1 MIILFNSDT
10 NIKGGVKFHEKMKAI
25 ISNYLKNYHELITR
39 IEVFLGDENSHN
51 AGVKDKRC
59 VLEARLKGLQ
69 PIAVTNYDDTIEQ
82 SVKGALD
89 KLKATID
96 STRGRLRDYSR

>member
-1 MIILFNSDT
+1 MISR
-10 NIKGGVKFHEKMKAI
+10 
-25 ISNYLKNYHELITR
+25 YLKKYHELITR
-39 IEVFLGDENSHN
+39 IEVFLGDENGHK

-69 PIAVTNYDDTIEQ
+69 PIAVTNHDDTIEQ

-89 KLKATID
+89 KLKAAID
-96 STRGRLRDYSR
+96 SARGRLRDYSK